1 VTSHK
6 NDSSVKS
13 NSRLRTTT
21 GNILSRVKY
30 AYNREG
36 MFYVLRSSLMMFLGY
51 FLIYYYKTFKSSE
64 KFEFQGKTY
73 HYFFH
78 PYCTT
83 WRNERTVAV
92 PIIWDIV
99 KGYEEK
105 GKSIL
110 EVGNMLSY
118 YFKVSHDILDRYEIK
133 DGVINEDVVDF
144 KPSKKYDLIISIL
157 TLPEVGWYDMPR
169 DPEKSVRAFENLK
182 RLLPPGGRM
191 VLVVGLGLDTQF
203 ERSLRAKTI
212 EFNIQGYMRH
222 LKGYRWQEAAWKDV
236 KDVKYDRSIS
246 TAHAIIIGSFQS
258 QSPSSQKNQDNLVE
272 HAKR

>member
-1 VTSHK
+1 MTTHK
-6 NDSSVKS
+6 TDSSVKS

-21 GNILSRVKY
+21 GNILSKAKH

-36 MFYVLRSSLMMFLGY
+36 MFYVLRSGLMMFLGY
-51 FLIYYYKTFKSSE
+51 FLIYYYQTFKSSE
-64 KFEFQGKTY
+64 KFKFQGKTY

-99 KGYEEK
+99 KEYEEK

-118 YFKVSHDILDRYEIK
+118 YFKVSHDIVDKYEIK

-144 KPSKKYDLIISIL
+144 KPSKKYDLIVSVL
-157 TLPEVGWYDMPR
+157 TLPEVGWHESPK
-169 DPEKSVRAFENLK
+169 DPTKTIRALKNL
-182 RLLPPGGRM
+182 RTLLTSGGQIA
-191 VLVVGLGLDTQF
+191 VVIGLGINPEFDM
-203 ERSLRAKTI
+203 SLESKTI
-212 EFNIQGYMRH
+212 EFDKQGYLRH
-222 LKGYRWQEAAWKDV
+222 LKGYMWQEADWKDV
-236 KDVKYDRSIS
+236 KDVKYDKSIP
-246 TAHAIIIGSFQS
+246 TANAVMVGVIH
-258 QSPSSQKNQDNLVE
+258 QKNNEIHD
-272 HAKR
+272 R

>member
-1 VTSHK
+1 MTTHK
-6 NDSSVKS
+6 TDSSGKS

-21 GNILSRVKY
+21 GNILAKAKH

-51 FLIYYYKTFKSSE
+51 FLIYYYKAFKSSE

-99 KGYEEK
+99 KEYEDK
-105 GKSIL
+105 GKNIL

-118 YFKVSHDILDRYEIK
+118 YFRVSHDILDRYEIK

-144 KPSKKYDLIISIL
+144 KPSRKYDLIISIL
-157 TLPEVGWYDMPR
+157 TLPEVGWYDEPR
-169 DPEKSVRAFENLK
+169 DPDKSVRAFENLK
-182 RLLPPGGRM
+182 KLLAPGGRM

-222 LKGYRWQEAAWKDV
+222 LEGYRWKEADWNDV

-246 TAHAIIIGSFQS
+246 TAHGIIIGSFQS
-258 QSPSSQKNQDNLVE
+258 QSPSSRQKST
-272 HAKR
+272 